1 MRAVLDHCE
10 IHKGIV
16 ITNDTTKKIQ
26 HPNIK
31 TFYGGHPIP
40 NQQSVYGTEAIE
52 HLLSH
57 VSENDLLLVLISGGG
72 SALLCHPRV
81 SLEHLQ
87 QTTSLLLKTKASIQE
102 INTIR
107 KHLSFVKGGQ
117 LIQKVPGMVMSLI
130 ISDIIG
136 DPISFISSG
145 PTVADETTYQDAK
158 KILYKY
164 KIWDLLP
171 TSVQSIINQ
180 GINKKIPE
188 TPNLDQIDKRNLKN
202 FIIANNTLSCS
213 ALFKHAKT
221 IGYQPFIYSN
231 SLNGEAKKTGL
242 NLIDILLEEKR
253 SNKKNMLI
261 AGGETRVTVQG
272 NGLGGRNQEMVLATI
287 GKLHDHSML
296 FVSCGTDGIDGMSP
310 SAGAIAD
317 EYSLL
322 RSKED
327 GLDFENYLRNN
338 DSFTFFSQLKDTLI
352 TGPTGTNVM
361 DIQILIC

>member
-1 MRAVLDHCE
+1 MIFKNKNQIISNGKTEDCRKKREHALELLDIAIDAVDPYQVTASRFEGPCLFFDSERFNLSDFNHIYAVAFGKASVGMMRAVLDHCE
-10 IHKGIV
+10 IYKGIV
-16 ITNDTTKKIQ
+16 ITNDTTKQIQ

-31 TFYGGHPIP
+31 TFHGGHPIP

-87 QTTSLLLKTKASIQE
+87 QTTSLLLKTEASIQE

-130 ISDIIG
+130 ISDIVG

-158 KILYKY
+158 NILYKY

-188 TPNLDQIDKRNLKN
+188 TPNLDHIDKRNLKN

-213 ALFKHAKT
+213 ALF
-221 IGYQPFIYSN
+221 
-231 SLNGEAKKTGL
+231 
-242 NLIDILLEEKR
+242 
-253 SNKKNMLI
+253 
-261 AGGETRVTVQG
+261 
-272 NGLGGRNQEMVLATI
+272 
-287 GKLHDHSML
+287 
-296 FVSCGTDGIDGMSP
+296 
-310 SAGAIAD
+310 
-317 EYSLL
+317 
-322 RSKED
+322 
-327 GLDFENYLRNN
+327 
-338 DSFTFFSQLKDTLI
+338 
-352 TGPTGTNVM
+352 
-361 DIQILIC
+361 